1 MSTKKETSAEETK
14 EEKTEEKAEEKTE
27 EKVEEKT
34 DSKKEKKAKKESK
47 KESEI
52 KEAAEKLISAE
63 KEKYLRLC
71 AEYDNYRKRSQKERE
86 SLYADIKADT
96 LLKFLPVYD
105 NLERALAQPTADEAY
120 RKGVEM
126 IMTQFNTT
134 LEKLGITEIE
144 AMGQTFDPNIHNAVM
159 HIEDESFGENLQ
171 TSINV
176 VYQTMAQMPAYVEH
190 VANLPGFSFNLIFT
204 TLSVARNFNGLY
216 ILPILSAVSQY
227 LMTVLQPT
235 TPTPA
240 ANDGKGQSGQ
250 GANAFMKWFFPL
262 FSLWICSTSNASF
275 SLYWVT
281 SNLIAMVQTFAINKY
296 LDMKEKKTETIGEGT
311 VK

>member
-126 IMTQFNTT
+126 IMTQFCTT
-134 LEKLGITEIE
+134 MEKLGVTEIE
-144 AMGQTFDPNIHNAVM
+144 AAGQKFDPTIHNAVM
-159 HIEDESFGENLQ
+159 HVEDAEKGENE
-171 TSINV
+171 I
-176 VYQTMAQMPAYVEH
+176 VEVFQKGFKLNDRVIRFAMVK
-190 VANLPGFSFNLIFT
+190 VAN
-204 TLSVARNFNGLY
+204 
-216 ILPILSAVSQY
+216 
-227 LMTVLQPT
+227 
-235 TPTPA
+235 
-240 ANDGKGQSGQ
+240 
-250 GANAFMKWFFPL
+250 
-262 FSLWICSTSNASF
+262 
-275 SLYWVT
+275 
-281 SNLIAMVQTFAINKY
+281 
-296 LDMKEKKTETIGEGT
+296 
-311 VK
+311 